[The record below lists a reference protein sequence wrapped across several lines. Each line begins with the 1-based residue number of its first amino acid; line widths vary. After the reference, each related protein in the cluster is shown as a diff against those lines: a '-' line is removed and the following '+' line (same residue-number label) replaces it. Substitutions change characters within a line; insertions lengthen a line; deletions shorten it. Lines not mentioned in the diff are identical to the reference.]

1 MATVS
6 STKEFSLKWNNFS
19 NNLTSGFLSHLS
31 ENDLVDVTLAVEG
44 QLLAAHKL
52 VLSVCSPYFKNIF
65 KENPCQHPVII
76 LKDVKHAEIV
86 ALLRFIYQ
94 GEVNVRQEDL
104 PTFLKVAQMLQIKGL
119 EGGEGQ
125 IIPLLNNYVNVSD
138 PQYDSENVTT
148 LSDTIDEREN
158 GNRALDGSP
167 QSHKIVKRNA
177 KKRKKHMV
185 ENDYNSVK
193 DSRSESNVNSKDI
206 CLLTDDNE
214 KEVND
219 SGSERD
225 NIAGHVKHDM
235 TSNINNDNEE
245 IIELPNESNSEE
257 NSTQLAVE
265 PVIYRLSARGKP
277 QLVHEG
283 YVYNLTSR
291 SKIYNNSHYRCAEQH
306 RGCRGKCSV
315 IAERFMPTGV
325 HDHNHPPSYQSEYD
339 YRKKKG
345 LDTSNV

>member
-6 STKEFSLKWNNFS
+6 STKEFSLRWNNFS
-19 NNLTSGFLSHLS
+19 DNLSSGFLSHLS

-86 ALLRFIYQ
+86 ALLRFMYQ

-119 EGGEGQ
+119 EGSEGQ
-125 IIPLLNNYVNVSD
+125 IIPLLNNYANVSD
-138 PQYDSENVTT
+138 PQYDSENVTI
-148 LSDTIDEREN
+148 LPDVMNEREN
-158 GNRALDGSP
+158 TSDESP
-167 QSHKIVKRNA
+167 HSYKIAKRNT

-185 ENDYNSVK
+185 ENDYNLIKESK
-193 DSRSESNVNSKDI
+193 SEPNVNSKDI

-219 SGSERD
+219 SESERD
-225 NIAGHVKHDM
+225 NIAGHVKQLNT
-235 TSNINNDNEE
+235 TSNANNDNEE
-245 IIELPNESNSEE
+245 IIELPNKSNMEE
-257 NSTQLAVE
+257 NSIQSAVE

>member
-1 MATVS
+1 M
-6 STKEFSLKWNNFS
+6 
-19 NNLTSGFLSHLS
+19 
-31 ENDLVDVTLAVEG
+31 
-44 QLLAAHKL
+44 
-52 VLSVCSPYFKNIF
+52 
-65 KENPCQHPVII
+65 
-76 LKDVKHAEIV
+76 
-86 ALLRFIYQ
+86 
-94 GEVNVRQEDL
+94 RQEDL
-104 PTFLKVAQMLQIKGL
+104 STFLKVAQMLQIKGL

-167 QSHKIVKRNA
+167 QSHKIAKRNA

-257 NSTQLAVE
+257 NSTQLGMIFYCIICV
-265 PVIYRLSARGKP
+265 
-277 QLVHEG
+277 
-283 YVYNLTSR
+283 
-291 SKIYNNSHYRCAEQH
+291 
-306 RGCRGKCSV
+306 
-315 IAERFMPTGV
+315 
-325 HDHNHPPSYQSEYD
+325 SY
-339 YRKKKG
+339 
-345 LDTSNV
+345 

>member
-1 MATVS
+1 MAIAS
-6 STKEFSLKWNNFS
+6 STKEFSLRWNNFS
-19 NNLTSGFLSHLS
+19 NNLSSGFLSHLS

-65 KENPCQHPVII
+65 KENPCQHPVVI
-76 LKDVKHAEIV
+76 LKDVKHSEIV
-86 ALLRFIYQ
+86 ALLRFMYQ

-104 PTFLKVAQMLQIKGL
+104 SSFLKMAQMLQIKGL

-138 PQYDSENVTT
+138 LQNDSENVTI
-148 LSDTIDEREN
+148 LSDSINEREN
-158 GNRALDGSP
+158 VSDESSH
-167 QSHKIVKRNA
+167 SHKIAKRNI
-177 KKRKKHMV
+177 KKRKKQMV
-185 ENDYNSVK
+185 ENDYNLVK
-193 DSRSESNVNSKDI
+193 ESKNESNVNSKDH
-206 CLLTDDNE
+206 LLIDDNE
-214 KEVND
+214 KEIND
-219 SGSERD
+219 FESERD
-225 NIAGHVKHDM
+225 NIASHFKHDT
-235 TSNINNDNEE
+235 TSNVNNDNEE
-245 IIELPNESNSEE
+245 IIELPNEPNLEE
-257 NSTQLAVE
+257 NSIQSAVE